1 MCCFK
6 LPKGLVRD
14 LESMISKFWWGYSGE
29 HRKTHWVK
37 WERLCEAK
45 EVGGLGFRE
54 IEKFNDALL
63 ARQVWR
69 MINNTD
75 SLCHRVF
82 KARFF
87 PDCSI
92 LDAKESSSGSYAWK
106 SIIGEAV
113 RIKEDRW
120 LPGHVNGSVISP
132 LPSMAPDVKV
142 SSLIDPARVAWRTEV
157 VQQLFL
163 PHEADMILGIPLS
176 SRRPDD
182 RIIGAHTPS
191 GMFTSCSAY
200 KLLVSCDISTSVGGS
215 NPNRRN
221 AVHFGRPP
229 LPVDSICSKA
239 GNYLQEFLQAQLEE
253 PIPIRL
259 PPSQQWRP
267 PDHHCLKINFDA
279 AVFRRSSKA
288 SIGVVIR
295 NNAGE
300 VEGALSSSIP
310 MAHSVADLEALA
322 CLKAVQFALELGI
335 TRAVFE
341 GDSAV
346 IINALLHS
354 VGAFATFGNILD
366 DIRMLSTVFQFVEF
380 IFVNRGCNSVAD
392 ALAKKAKL
400 IIRAQVWL
408 HDVPADIAPLVSLEV
423 H

>member
-1 MCCFK
+1 M
-6 LPKGLVRD
+6 
-14 LESMISKFWWGYSGE
+14 
-29 HRKTHWVK
+29 
-37 WERLCEAK
+37 
-45 EVGGLGFRE
+45 GGLGFRE
-54 IEKFNDALL
+54 NENFNDALL
-63 ARQVWR
+63 AKQVWR

-82 KARFF
+82 KAWFF

-92 LDAKESSSGSYAWK
+92 LDAKESSFGSYAWK
-106 SIIGEAV
+106 SIIGARDVIRKGMVWRIGTGEAL

-120 LPGHVNGSVISP
+120 LPGHANCSVISP
-132 LPSMAPDVKV
+132 LPSMSPDVKV
-142 SSLIDPARVAWRTEV
+142 SSLIDPDRVAWRTEV

-163 PHEADMILGIPLS
+163 PHEADIILGIPLS
-176 SRRPDD
+176 SRSPDD
-182 RIIGAHTPS
+182 RIIWAHTPS
-191 GMFTSCSAY
+191 EFRAEIFVTSAWF
-200 KLLVSCDISTSVGGS
+200 LW
-215 NPNRRN
+215 NRRN

-239 GNYLQEFLQAQLEE
+239 GNYLQEFLQAQIEE
-253 PIPIRL
+253 QIPVRP
-259 PPSQQWRP
+259 PPSQQWCP

-279 AVFRRSSKA
+279 TVFRRLSKA
-288 SIGVVIR
+288 GIGVIIR

-335 TRAVFE
+335 TRVVFE

-346 IINALLHS
+346 IINALLHG
-354 VGAFATFGNILD
+354 VGAFATFNNILD
-366 DIRMLSTVFQFVEF
+366 DICMLSTVFQFVEF
-380 IFVNRGCNSVAD
+380 SFVNRHCNSVAD

-400 IIRAQVWL
+400 IVGAQVWL
-408 HDVPADIAPLVSLEV
+408 HDVPADIAPLVSLDV